1 MAAKLLKEIESKQL
15 QLAEYQK
22 RLIAL
27 QSQQVQESSVV
38 TSTSNFVP
46 SSPVELSSR
55 QQLLER
61 NTEVACLEHLVSW
74 IKSQLHGLEGELLVY
89 GKESRM
95 AERRIEKA
103 VSNYNDCREEMLLAW
118 HQLREAIASDPLQ
131 KSVMIADSDI
141 QLPLGLASI
150 DSQGRVIVHE
160 PFSLNDEVLAH
171 FIDWTST
178 YFLSGDEVLDSIV
191 GNGENEPQR
200 GGGG

>member
-27 QSQQVQESSVV
+27 QSQQEQGSAVV
-38 TSTSNFVP
+38 TSTSNLVA
-46 SSPVELSSR
+46 STPVEASSR

-89 GKESRM
+89 DKESRV
-95 AERRIEKA
+95 AAKRIEKA
-103 VSNYNDCREEMLLAW
+103 VANYNDCREEMLLAW
-118 HQLREAIASDPLQ
+118 HQLREAIASDPLK
-131 KSVMIADSDI
+131 KSVMIADSEI

-150 DSQGRVIVHE
+150 DLQGRVVLHE
-160 PFSLNDEVLAH
+160 PSSLNDQVRAH
-171 FIDWTST
+171 FIDWTSA
-178 YFLSGDEVLDSIV
+178 YFLSGDEVLDSVV
-191 GNGENEPQR
+191 GNGDEPQPN
-200 GGGG
+200 